1 VDIPSVGGSLPDSA
15 GVKARATQPKQSPR
29 LAFLML
35 TRTIGTGDTQQTNS
49 GPLNYAG
56 PSNKS

>member
-1 VDIPSVGGSLPDSA
+1 MDIPYTGGILLDST
-15 GVKARATQPKQSPR
+15 GSKHMPHKRKRPPR
-29 LAFLML
+29 LAFLTVIHMSEAH
-35 TRTIGTGDTQQTNS
+35 DTQQKNS